1 MIKEFEL
8 VSTSEYSKKSERE
21 ITSLIL
27 SELNSNERVLIFIK
41 KHFDLSLSNILL
53 TSTSTQFNIQKLN
66 FKQYSS
72 IVNLKKIN
80 DIRYLNK
87 FFEVVNLKL
96 PDGGMLFGKV
106 ETYRRRRK
114 IILEKYPPFINR
126 FFYGIDFIFKRVLPK
141 LKLTRRIYF
150 YLTKGKGRVISKAET
165 YGRLYSCGFE
175 IIDEKNI
182 DNILYFV
189 AKKIKNPTYDQNPTY
204 GSIVKLKRIGKNG
217 AKFTVYKLRT
227 MHPYSEY
234 LQEYVYQKNK
244 LQEGGK
250 IKADFRISPEG
261 RILRKV
267 WLDEIPMIY
276 NVIKG
281 DMKIVGVRPLSSHF
295 FSLYDAKLQRM
306 RIKTKPGLIPPFY
319 ADMPSTLDEIMKS
332 EMKYLIA
339 YEKNPLITDLKYFF
353 MAMNNILIKRRRSN

>member
-1 MIKEFEL
+1 VIKEFEL

-126 FFYGIDFIFKRVLPK
+126 FFYGI
-141 LKLTRRIYF
+141 
-150 YLTKGKGRVISKAET
+150 
-165 YGRLYSCGFE
+165 
-175 IIDEKNI
+175 
-182 DNILYFV
+182 
-189 AKKIKNPTYDQNPTY
+189 
-204 GSIVKLKRIGKNG
+204 
-217 AKFTVYKLRT
+217 
-227 MHPYSEY
+227 
-234 LQEYVYQKNK
+234 
-244 LQEGGK
+244 
-250 IKADFRISPEG
+250 
-261 RILRKV
+261 
-267 WLDEIPMIY
+267 
-276 NVIKG
+276 
-281 DMKIVGVRPLSSHF
+281 
-295 FSLYDAKLQRM
+295 
-306 RIKTKPGLIPPFY
+306 
-319 ADMPSTLDEIMKS
+319 
-332 EMKYLIA
+332 
-339 YEKNPLITDLKYFF
+339 
-353 MAMNNILIKRRRSN
+353 